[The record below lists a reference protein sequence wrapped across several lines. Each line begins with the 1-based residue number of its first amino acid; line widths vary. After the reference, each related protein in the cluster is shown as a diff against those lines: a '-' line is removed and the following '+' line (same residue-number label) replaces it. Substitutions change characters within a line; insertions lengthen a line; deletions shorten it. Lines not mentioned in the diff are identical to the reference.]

1 MVLKKKKIREE
12 FQEYFKTGNEAMIK
26 KMLLDH
32 LWLLE
37 EWENKMDSNVEH
49 QSLIIAALGVMND
62 DKGGK
67 PVPLSEIVNCLRM
80 DFKVK
85 KEESEVSDVLNA
97 CEGLG
102 YCEYQESGWILTQEG
117 EKICDDY
124 LNSHEELLGDAI
136 E

>member
-12 FQEYFKTGNEAMIK
+12 FQQYFKSGNEAMIK

-37 EWENKMDSNVEH
+37 EWEDKMDSNVHE

-62 DKGGK
+62 DNGGN
-67 PVPLSEIVNCLRM
+67 PVPLEEVVSCLRV
-80 DFKVK
+80 DFKNK
-85 KEESEVSDVLNA
+85 KDDSAVQDVLIA

-102 YCEYQESGWILTQEG
+102 YCEKNEKGWILTQEG

-124 LNSHEELLGDAI
+124 LNSHKELLGDAI

>member
-1 MVLKKKKIREE
+1 
-12 FQEYFKTGNEAMIK
+12 MIK

-37 EWENKMDSNVEH
+37 EWEDKMDTNVEE
-49 QSLIIAALGVMND
+49 QSIIIAALGVMND
-62 DKGGK
+62 DNGGK
-67 PVPLSEIVNCLRM
+67 PVPLEDVLHCLRA

-85 KEESEVSDVLNA
+85 KDEHVVTDVLNA

-102 YCEYQESGWILTQEG
+102 YCEKNVIGWMLLQEG
-117 EKICDDY
+117 EKICDDF
-124 LNSHEELLGDAI
+124 LNSHKELLGDAI

>member
-12 FQEYFKTGNEAMIK
+12 FQEYFKSGNEAKIK
-26 KMLLDH
+26 QMLLDH

-37 EWENKMDSNVEH
+37 EWEDKMDTNVQE

-62 DKGGK
+62 ENGGN
-67 PVPLSEIVNCLRM
+67 PVPLEDVISCLRV
-80 DFKVK
+80 DFKNK
-85 KEESEVSDVLNA
+85 KEDSEVSDVLNA

-102 YCEYQESGWILTQEG
+102 YCEKNEKGWILTQEG

>member
-12 FQEYFKTGNEAMIK
+12 FQQYFKSGNEAMIK

-37 EWENKMDSNVEH
+37 EWEDKMDTNVHE

-62 DKGGK
+62 ENGGN
-67 PVPLSEIVNCLRM
+67 PVPLEDVIYCLRV
-80 DFKVK
+80 DFKTK
-85 KEESEVSDVLNA
+85 KEDSQVRDVLNA

-102 YCEYQESGWILTQEG
+102 YCEAKEKGWILTQEG

>member
-12 FQEYFKTGNEAMIK
+12 FQQYFKNGNEAMIK

-37 EWENKMDSNVEH
+37 EWEDKMDTNVH
-49 QSLIIAALGVMND
+49 DQSLIIAALGVMND
-62 DKGGK
+62 ENGGK
-67 PVPLSEIVNCLRM
+67 AVPIEDVLHCLRADFNEKKDESFVSNLLSE
-80 DFKVK
+80 
-85 KEESEVSDVLNA
+85 
-97 CEGLG
+97 CETLG
-102 YCEYQESGWILTQEG
+102 YCEKNPNGWILTQEG

>member
-12 FQEYFKTGNEAMIK
+12 FQQYFKSGNEAMIK

-37 EWENKMDSNVEH
+37 EWENKMDTNVEE

-62 DKGGK
+62 EHGGK
-67 PVPLSEIVNCLRM
+67 PVPLTEIISCLRS
-80 DFKVK
+80 DFKNK
-85 KEESEVSDVLNA
+85 KEESDVMDVLSA

-102 YCEYQESGWILTQEG
+102 YCEKNELGWILTQEG

>member
-12 FQEYFKTGNEAMIK
+12 FQQYFKSGNEAKIK
-26 KMLLDH
+26 QMLLDH

-37 EWENKMDSNVEH
+37 EWEDKMDTNVEE
-49 QSLIIAALGVMND
+49 QSQIIAALGVMND
-62 DKGGK
+62 DNGGK
-67 PVPLSEIVNCLRM
+67 PVSLSDVMNCLYV

-85 KEESEVSDVLNA
+85 KDDSEVRDVLVA

-102 YCEYQESGWILTQEG
+102 YCEKHETGWILSQEG

>member
-12 FQEYFKTGNEAMIK
+12 FQQYFKSGNEAMIK

-37 EWENKMDSNVEH
+37 EWEDKMDSNVHE

-62 DKGGK
+62 EKGGK
-67 PVPLSEIVNCLRM
+67 PVPLEDVISCLRV
-80 DFKVK
+80 DFKNK
-85 KEESEVSDVLNA
+85 KDDSAVRDVLIA

-102 YCEYQESGWILTQEG
+102 YCEKNENGWILTQEG

>member
-12 FQEYFKTGNEAMIK
+12 FQQYFKSGNEAMIK

-37 EWENKMDSNVEH
+37 EWENKMDTNVEE

-62 DKGGK
+62 ENGGN
-67 PVPLSEIVNCLRM
+67 PVPLKDIIYCLRA
-80 DFKVK
+80 DFKNK
-85 KEESEVSDVLNA
+85 KEETEVSEVLTA

-102 YCEYQESGWILTQEG
+102 YCEKKENGWILTQEG

-124 LNSHEELLGDAI
+124 LNSHEDLLGDAI

>member
-12 FQEYFKTGNEAMIK
+12 FQEYFKSGNEAMIK

-37 EWENKMDSNVEH
+37 EWEDKMDTNVQE

-62 DKGGK
+62 ENGGN
-67 PVPLSEIVNCLRM
+67 PVPLEDILYCLRS
-80 DFKVK
+80 DFKEK
-85 KEESEVSDVLNA
+85 KEEPEVREILSA
-97 CEGLG
+97 CETLG
-102 YCEYQESGWILTQEG
+102 YCEKNDQGYKLTQEG

-124 LNSHEELLGDAI
+124 LNSHEELLGDPI

>member
-12 FQEYFKTGNEAMIK
+12 FQQYFKSGNEAMIK

-37 EWENKMDSNVEH
+37 EWEDKMDTNVEE

-62 DKGGK
+62 EKGGT
-67 PVPLSEIVNCLRM
+67 PVSLEDVMMCLRV

-85 KEESEVSDVLNA
+85 KEDSEVKSVLSA

-102 YCEYQESGWILTQEG
+102 YCENSEKGWTLSQEG
-117 EKICDDY
+117 EKICDDF
-124 LNSHEELLGDAI
+124 LNSHKELLGDAI